1 MKLKYEMKNDNIYIY
16 IIESWYK
23 IFLKNKD
30 NYSTWSKNTE
40 WVMIIIEKKIKMNN
54 NNWRNQERVQ
64 MISLK

>member
-1 MKLKYEMKNDNIYIY
+1 MKWKMIIYIYIY
-16 IIESWYK
+16 IIENWYK

-30 NYSTWSKNTE
+30 NYSTWSKNIE